1 MAIVQ
6 DITEHIQMEKQRKTF
21 VASFSHELRTPLAG
35 IMGMLELLSNLRLDP
50 QALEYTH
57 KAAVS
62 ANLLLNLVNDI
73 LDMSRIEAGK
83 MSINAE
89 IFDLHDAIKSSV
101 ELVRQQAE
109 MKGAWMDDFN
119 KRTTVC

>member
-1 MAIVQ
+1 MEITFETKHSETVTMIFSAHARFDLNGAPIGLMAVGQ
-6 DITEHIQMEKQRKTF
+6 DITEHIQIEKQRKTF

-35 IMGMLELLSNLRLDP
+35 IMGMLELLSNMRLEE

-73 LDMSRIEAGK
+73 LGK
-83 MSINAE
+83 
-89 IFDLHDAIKSSV
+89 
-101 ELVRQQAE
+101 
-109 MKGAWMDDFN
+109 
-119 KRTTVC
+119 T